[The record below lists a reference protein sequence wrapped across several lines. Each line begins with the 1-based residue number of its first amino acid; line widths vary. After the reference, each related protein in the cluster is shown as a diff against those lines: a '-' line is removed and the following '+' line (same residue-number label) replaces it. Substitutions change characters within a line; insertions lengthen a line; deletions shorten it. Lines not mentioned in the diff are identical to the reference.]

1 MDGPHLIPLPIA
13 RRWALARQGFRY
25 DVAGGCWR
33 NGAGVRLSDE
43 AIDDPDEDRWV
54 LLMGEGD
61 SSACEGI

>member
-25 DVAGGCWR
+25 DIAGGCWR
-33 NGAGVRLSDE
+33 RGLVAVGDE
-43 AIDDPDEDRWV
+43 AIDDPDEDRWA